1 MDVLGCRHGS
11 EEVEI
16 GPKEYGTLRVS
27 ERLVRGG
34 GRGLG
39 RSLAGRRVVLA
50 SVTVEVGGAVKLL
63 PTEETLVSNI
73 TMYNRMPVKMVGA
86 IESLTTIL
94 AEKLFCF
101 WVRV

>member
-1 MDVLGCRHGS
+1 MDVLGRRHGS
-11 EEVEI
+11 EEMEI
-16 GPKEYGTLRVS
+16 GPEEYGTLRVS
-27 ERLVRGG
+27 KRLVWGG
-34 GRGLG
+34 GWSLG

-63 PTEETLVSNI
+63 PTEETLVSNV
-73 TMYNRMPVKMVGA
+73 TVYDRMSVKMVGT